1 MLKGAEANCVT
12 VNGDC
17 PREGRSPRGTRYT
30 CLPLGGARAGL
41 VVGEIVPRTAVLAVI
56 LADRAPLAFH
66 RATPWRRSWGRR
78 ISLAPAPRGGEDQV
92 RQSATTEFRFGSRLM
107 VARRRRAGTR
117 ALGDAAADHYPD
129 HYNSSAAADGVG
141 VKPTGIGF
149 TRRLPGLSGHR
160 SQRQN
165 EDERSAKGTDAA
177 GTVADWMRYFRC
189 NHSFPLSH
197 FSLANLAGNTR
208 RERPPT
214 RLPFASSIHEL
225 GGGQPTKQS
234 SV

>member
-1 MLKGAEANCVT
+1 MRASRAAPVAEGAMLKGAEANCVT

-41 VVGEIVPRTAVLAVI
+41 VVGEIVPRTAVLALI

-117 ALGDAAADHYPD
+117 ALGDAAADHCPD
-129 HYNSSAAADGVG
+129 HYNSIKRSGRRRRRKGDRNRVHAALV
-141 VKPTGIGF
+141 
-149 TRRLPGLSGHR
+149 L
-160 SQRQN
+160 
-165 EDERSAKGTDAA
+165 
-177 GTVADWMRYFRC
+177 
-189 NHSFPLSH
+189 
-197 FSLANLAGNTR
+197 
-208 RERPPT
+208 RERT
-214 RLPFASSIHEL
+214 F
-225 GGGQPTKQS
+225 QPTPE
-234 SV
+234 